1 VPEFGKILVI
11 LGVVLALLGLLL
23 WSGWGRGWLGH
34 LPGDV
39 RVDREGFSLRFPIV
53 TCLLAS
59 LVISALLWLFRR

>member
-1 VPEFGKILVI
+1 MPEFGKILVI

>member
-1 VPEFGKILVI
+1 MPELGKILVI

-23 WSGWGRGWLGH
+23 WSGLGRGWLGH

-39 RVDREGFSLRFPIV
+39 RVDREGFSLRFPIM